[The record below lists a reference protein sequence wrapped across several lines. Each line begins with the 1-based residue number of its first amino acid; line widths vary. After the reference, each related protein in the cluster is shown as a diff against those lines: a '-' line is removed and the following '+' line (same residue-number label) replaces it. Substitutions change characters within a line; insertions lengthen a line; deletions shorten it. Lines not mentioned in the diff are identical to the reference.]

1 MEDGMNVPGCG
12 EVEFGS
18 YRGDKFCNDEGA
30 ITFGRQFD
38 RSVRYG
44 EVLPFQPDTLP
55 LGIFA
60 GEWRVGRCS
69 FIQGQDGHEAVLL
82 EFHYVVLSF
91 LIRSGRGLIRRE
103 RWFPT

>member
-44 EVLPFQPDTLP
+44 KVLPF
-55 LGIFA
+55 
-60 GEWRVGRCS
+60 
-69 FIQGQDGHEAVLL
+69 
-82 EFHYVVLSF
+82 
-91 LIRSGRGLIRRE
+91 
-103 RWFPT
+103 